1 MATRTKTNFVFVV
14 PTRFYAP
21 KRLAEIYGMD
31 VKLVCKNALIAGA
44 MYQIGA
50 KKLINRARL
59 EKFLMDMGDFT
70 VEAEGKYIQMN
81 EAVRQLGIEEKRLMQ
96 FASDADALIKIDSEI
111 LVNREKLENYID
123 SCKASVDLIDP
134 EEAEDYRTKEYR
146 RSRDLCLR

>member
-81 EAVRQLGIEEKRLMQ
+81 EAEPAGYRGKETHAVCLRCGCPYQNRFGNTGKQRKAGELYRQL
-96 FASDADALIKIDSEI
+96 
-111 LVNREKLENYID
+111 
-123 SCKASVDLIDP
+123 
-134 EEAEDYRTKEYR
+134 
-146 RSRDLCLR
+146 